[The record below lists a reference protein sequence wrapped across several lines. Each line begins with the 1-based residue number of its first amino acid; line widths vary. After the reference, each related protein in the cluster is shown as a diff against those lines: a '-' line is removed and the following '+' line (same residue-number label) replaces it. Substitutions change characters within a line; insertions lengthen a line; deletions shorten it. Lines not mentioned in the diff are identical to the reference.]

1 MQGLEVLFQ
10 HCTKFLKPPDLW
22 LTGIENV
29 SSLVSKR
36 RACILLNYQ
45 DCREDDSGL
54 WNWKPHF
61 AYLIC
66 TYPDEDRLVPLLFG
80 Y

>member
-10 HCTKFLKPPDLW
+10 HCTKFLKPSDLW
-22 LTGIENV
+22 LTGIEHA

-36 RACILLNYQ
+36 SARILLNYQ
-45 DCREDDSGL
+45 DRREDDSGL
-54 WNWKPHF
+54 WNCKPHF
-61 AYLIC
+61 AHLIC
-66 TYPDEDRLVPLLFG
+66 TYPDEDRLVPLLLG